1 MTDKEIDAAMPA
13 LIGWFESQDI
23 SPSEA
28 GLVMVNL
35 MAAQFVLKSHD
46 ADQLQEAIDLST
58 ALLATEIAGFL
69 ASTNSK
75 P

>member
-28 GLVMVNL
+28 GLVMVKL
-35 MAAQFVLKSHD
+35 MTAQFVLKSRN
-46 ADQLQEAIDLST
+46 ADELQEALDLT
-58 ALLATEIAGFL
+58 TLLLATEIAGFQL
-69 ASTNSK
+69 TNSN
-75 P
+75 